1 MKAAAAAAIESVC
14 MQTCPNRLGSC
25 PLQETVCIVHTSG
38 REDEFDATYCYGSG
52 STNQDIH
59 DRTILPLV
67 CKLIEGYNV
76 CVLLMGATGVNT
88 AALCTAA
95 TPGGS
100 SSGLGAGVT
109 SYPCSMQ

>member
-1 MKAAAAAAIESVC
+1 MLVC
-14 MQTCPNRLGSC
+14 C
-25 PLQETVCIVHTSG
+25 

-76 CVLLMGATGVNT
+76 CVLLTGGTGVVEAICIT
-88 AALCTAA
+88 RGPKVTRCAGHGACSSCVHQQQAAAALEAERTLVVGDGRCF
-95 TPGGS
+95 
-100 SSGLGAGVT
+100 
-109 SYPCSMQ
+109 

>member
-1 MKAAAAAAIESVC
+1 VWLLSDQGLC
-14 MQTCPNRLGSC
+14 SPNRESGAHTCCSSATAGW
-25 PLQETVCIVHTSG
+25 QQGNSSSSAGINTVPCWLHMHC

-76 CVLLMGATGVNT
+76 CVLLTGATGASVSQHRRT
-88 AALCTAA
+88 
-95 TPGGS
+95 
-100 SSGLGAGVT
+100 
-109 SYPCSMQ
+109 